1 MRSSRH
7 PQRQMFRVPSASA
20 GGISLITVGVV
31 LALSAVTAFAADA
44 PDDRVTPGATNP
56 AVTQSNIDETI
67 CVRGW
72 TRTIRPSES
81 YTYRLKRGQ
90 LHSPSS
96 PYFVFDARLRDFEED
111 HRVPLGLGG
120 APRDHRNLW
129 PEPRRGQWNAEK
141 KDELEDAIHSLV
153 CRHEMTLQQG
163 QGVFL
168 GDWRE
173 GYRRYVERR

>member
-1 MRSSRH
+1 MLSPRH
-7 PQRQMFRVPSASA
+7 PQRQMFRAGSASA
-20 GGISLITVGVV
+20 GGISLITLGVV
-31 LALSAVTAFAADA
+31 LALSAVTAFAAEA

-56 AVTQSNIDETI
+56 SVTQSDIDETI

-72 TRTIRPSES
+72 TRTIRPPES
-81 YTYRLKRGQ
+81 YTYRLKRAQ
-90 LHSPSS
+90 LHSPNS

-129 PEPRRGQWNAEK
+129 PEPRHGQWNAEK

-153 CRHEMTLQQG
+153 CRNEMTLQQG
-163 QGVFL
+163 QAVFL
-168 GDWRE
+168 GDWRD
-173 GYRRYVERR
+173 GYRKYVERR